1 MNIPTVFMEPVQA
14 LSYINRNITFVVLF
28 LYALIIF
35 VQSLLFCDF
44 VQMDSLLD
52 KIASGRITIFLMC
65 LATKYLC
72 AVRLNDFTSFALKKQ
87 KTSPVYLL
95 VLLL

>member
-1 MNIPTVFMEPVQA
+1 MVRSRTSCEHTHGTCTGTFLCQIV
-14 LSYINRNITFVVLF
+14 NRIITFVVLF

-35 VQSLLFCDF
+35 VQTLLFCDF

-52 KIASGRITIFLMC
+52 KIASGRITIYLMC

-72 AVRLNDFTSFALKKQ
+72 AVRLHDLTGFS
-87 KTSPVYLL
+87 
-95 VLLL
+95 